1 MKSRMARQPTRDTN
15 RPPARVNR
23 AGVGYNCKKPAAKD
37 WEDHPMQPDTAP
49 KLALSTWS
57 IHRAIGTSFPNSPE
71 NDRDGPAEPTWGAGT
86 MSLMEVPAVLAGLGI
101 DRLEICS
108 FHIPGRDPGFIDE
121 LRAAMAESGVT
132 LQTLLIDDGDITDPV
147 HRDRDIAWI
156 GRWIDVAAAL
166 GAEKARVIAG
176 KQQPSDAVLARSV
189 AGLAE
194 LSRRGSEQGVR
205 ILTENWLATTPGP
218 SEVHAIL
225 DGLDDKVGFL
235 ADLGNWKGP
244 TKYDALASIL
254 PRAENS
260 HAHGDFDENLELDA
274 DDFGRCLSVARDA
287 GFAGPF
293 TLIYNG
299 PNDDEWQAVK
309 LERDFIR
316 QHALAAVPVH

>member
-1 MKSRMARQPTRDTN
+1 MPSDS
-15 RPPARVNR
+15 
-23 AGVGYNCKKPAAKD
+23 
-37 WEDHPMQPDTAP
+37 AP

-71 NDRDGPAEPTWGAGT
+71 NDGNGTAEPTWGSGT
-86 MSLMEVPAVLAGLGI
+86 MSLMEVPAEMARLGI

-108 FHIPGRDPGFIDE
+108 FHIPGRDSGFAGE
-121 LRAAMAESGVT
+121 LRSAMAESGVT
-132 LQTLLIDDGDITDPV
+132 LQTLLIDDGDITDAV

-156 GRWIDVAAAL
+156 GRWIDIAAAL

-176 KQQPSDAVLARSV
+176 KQPPSEEVLERSV

-194 LSRRGSEQGVR
+194 LARRGSEQGVR

-218 SEVHAIL
+218 NEVHAIL
-225 DGLDDKVGFL
+225 DGLDGKVGFL

-244 TKYDALASIL
+244 TKYDDLASIL
-254 PRAENS
+254 LRAENS
-260 HAHGDFDENLELDA
+260 HAHGVFSSNLEIDA
-274 DDFGRCLSVARDA
+274 EDFGRCLTVATDA
-287 GFAGPF
+287 GFDGPF

-316 QHALAAVPVH
+316 QHALAVH